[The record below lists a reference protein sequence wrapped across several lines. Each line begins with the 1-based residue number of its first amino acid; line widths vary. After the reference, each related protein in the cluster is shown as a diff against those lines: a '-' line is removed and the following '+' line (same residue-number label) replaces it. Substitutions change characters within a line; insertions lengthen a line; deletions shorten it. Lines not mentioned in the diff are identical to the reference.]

1 MDKIVA
7 LVGSSPL
14 TRGKREG
21 HGRAVSLPGLIPA
34 HAGKTVWPVVRGQYA
49 QAHPRSR
56 GENRDVGR
64 VRRTGQG
71 SSPLTRGK
79 RPASVYLVV
88 FIGLI
93 PAHAGKTVRES
104 TTQNVPWAHP
114 RSRGENLLRWLR
126 VRVARGSSPLTRG
139 KLVTCRAARRCRG
152 LIPAHAGKTW
162 RRGAGRPTRR
172 AHPRSRGE
180 NRSTSSFSAGAAG
193 SSPLT
198 RGKLHLRAQQSRRD
212 RLIPAHAGKTTGR
225 QVSRS
230 APWAHP
236 RSRGENHCI
245 LIVGLCIAGSSPLTR
260 GKLQHRRV
268 GHNGGGLIPA
278 HAGKTRFLPGCHGR
292 GRAHPRSRGEN
303 HLMPQPMV
311 PFEGSS
317 PLTRGK
323 RAWALAG
330 VSLPRLIPAHA
341 GKTRRP
347 RPRRRP

>member
-1 MDKIVA
+1 MMFF
-7 LVGSSPL
+7 
-14 TRGKREG
+14 T
-21 HGRAVSLPGLIPA
+21 
-34 HAGKTVWPVVRGQYA
+34 W
-49 QAHPRSR
+49 
-56 GENRDVGR
+56 
-64 VRRTGQG
+64 
-71 SSPLTRGK
+71 
-79 RPASVYLVV
+79 
-88 FIGLI
+88 
-93 PAHAGKTVRES
+93 
-104 TTQNVPWAHP
+104 
-114 RSRGENLLRWLR
+114 
-126 VRVARGSSPLTRG
+126 GSSPLTRG
-139 KLVTCRAARRCRG
+139 KLGTPTVGVVYIG

-172 AHPRSRGE
+172 
-180 NRSTSSFSAGAAG
+180 
-193 SSPLT
+193 
-198 RGKLHLRAQQSRRD
+198 
-212 RLIPAHAGKTTGR
+212 
-225 QVSRS
+225 
-230 APWAHP
+230 AHP